1 MAEAYRITVKGVMS
15 ERFSRGFPGLACRP
29 SAGRTVLEGG
39 LPAGV
44 RIGDVLSK
52 LGNLGVEVL
61 EVEPLGARTIHS
73 KEG

>member
-1 MAEAYRITVKGVMS
+1 MAASYRITVRGVMS
-15 ERFSRGFPGLACRP
+15 ERFSRGFPGLASR
-29 SAGRTVLEGG
+29 AGADRTVLEGG

-44 RIGDVLSK
+44 RIEDVLSK